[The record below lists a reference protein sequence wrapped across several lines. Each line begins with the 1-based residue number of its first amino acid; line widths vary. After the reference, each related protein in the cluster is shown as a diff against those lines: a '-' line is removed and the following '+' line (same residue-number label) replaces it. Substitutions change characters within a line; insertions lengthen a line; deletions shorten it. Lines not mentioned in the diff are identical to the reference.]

1 MDKKTCCGCFG
12 CGCFV
17 VIAAFLIGGYMGVDF
32 LHGKGVEFAA
42 SGLIQTVDKL
52 TEMAFADADRAEI
65 NKAAA
70 VVADK
75 IRSGEIGLIEVIAE
89 TGQKLENNLHN
100 QAMLLAFYRQ
110 NYEPGEKPAVEGA
123 EATEATVPAEAAEP
137 AELVDRLIFGMI
149 NKNVTKDQAASIT
162 AVLVERHT
170 ETVESKDGSGRIT
183 TSSRRLKKSLTP
195 EDKAASLE
203 LMRKIC
209 NENNL
214 PLPGADFDRT
224 AAVKQ
229 ELLNFFAD
237 LQKAGKKE

>member
-1 MDKKTCCGCFG
+1 MNKKNCCGCFG

-42 SGLIQTVDKL
+42 SGLINTVDKL
-52 TEMAFADADRAEI
+52 TELAFADADREEI
-65 NKAAA
+65 NKAA
-70 VVADK
+70 VEVAEK
-75 IRSGEIGLIEVIAE
+75 IRSGEIGLMEVMTE

-110 NYEPGEKPAVEGA
+110 NYEAAEQPSGEE
-123 EATEATVPAEAAEP
+123 AEAAEP
-137 AELVDRLIFGMI
+137 AELVDRLIFGMM
-149 NKNVTKDQAASIT
+149 NKKVSKDQAASLT
-162 AVLVERHT
+162 AVLVERYT

-183 TSSRRLKKSLTP
+183 TSSRRLKKTLTP
-195 EDKAASLE
+195 EDRAASLDM
-203 LMRKIC
+203 MRKIC
-209 NENNL
+209 NENSL
-214 PLPGADFDRT
+214 PVPGADFDRT

-237 LQKAGKKE
+237 LKKAGKKE